1 MTRWLRQREH
11 GYVTSLATLAVL
23 AGFYAV
29 VSQFLP
35 PPPGEESAPSLPLVV
50 AGLVLAALGAAALV
64 TRHRPG
70 KVPMSPT
77 SKPSG

>member
-11 GYVTSLATLAVL
+11 GYVTSLATLSVL

-35 PPPGEESAPSLPLVV
+35 PPTGEESAPSFPLLV
-50 AGLVLAALGAAALV
+50 AGLVLGALGAAALV
-64 TRHRPG
+64 TRHRSG
-70 KVPMSPT
+70 NVPMSPT